1 MEPPLL
7 YNRTASSPFD
17 SRVFVYIVSSSA
29 SIIYFIFSQRMND
42 MKNVAKATQKN
53 LKTEIDDLFKTFCE
67 RFLNKLFNTD
77 NYKLGRAGYI
87 FLNILNQTLFKMI

>member
-1 MEPPLL
+1 
-7 YNRTASSPFD
+7 
-17 SRVFVYIVSSSA
+17 
-29 SIIYFIFSQRMND
+29 MND

-87 FLNILNQTLFKMI
+87 FFKYFEPNPLQDDLRSIGKMVVLKSLHVTIY